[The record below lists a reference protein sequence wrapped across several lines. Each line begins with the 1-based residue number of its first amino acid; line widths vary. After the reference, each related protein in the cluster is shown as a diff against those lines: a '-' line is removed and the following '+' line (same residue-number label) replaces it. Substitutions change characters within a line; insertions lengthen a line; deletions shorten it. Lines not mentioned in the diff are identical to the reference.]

1 MDGREAEV
9 GRTSPWWREVVAPYE
24 QPNDARAVFQLVTAW
39 ASLGAVFWLAHWALT
54 LSAWIGLALAVP
66 AAGLFVRT
74 FIVMHDCGHGSFFG
88 SRKLNG
94 IVGWIAGVIT
104 LTPFGQWRRDH
115 ARHHASS
122 GDLNRRGHG
131 DVKTLTA
138 REFAA
143 LSRTAQWGYRLLRHP
158 VVLFGGGPFHLMFT
172 QRICPRGTPLLS
184 PERRSVWSTNFGIA
198 CLLAGLAWLAGW
210 RLVVLVYLPA
220 IYLAAAV
227 GIWLFYVQHQF
238 EATYWQPH
246 AEWDYVTASIRG
258 SSYLKL
264 PSIPRWFTG
273 DIGVHHVHHLSPRI
287 PNYRLRRCHNENPV
301 FHEVTTLT
309 ARDTVRTLR
318 LALWDEDSQRLVSFA
333 DAANRL
339 AERHP

>member
-1 MDGREAEV
+1 MDGGEAEV
-9 GRTSPWWREVVAPYE
+9 ARTSLWWREVVAPYE
-24 QPNDARAVFQLVTAW
+24 QSNDARAAFQLMTTW
-39 ASLGAVFWLAHWALT
+39 AALIGVFWLAHSALA
-54 LSAWIGLALAVP
+54 LSPWIALALAVP

-88 SRKLNG
+88 SRKLNSL
-94 IVGWIAGVIT
+94 VGWIAGVIT

-158 VVLFGGGPFHLMFT
+158 VVLFGFGPFHLIFT

-184 PERRSVWSTNFGIA
+184 PERRSVWSTNCGIV
-198 CLLAGLAWLAGW
+198 CLLAGVAWLSGW
-210 RLVVLVYLPA
+210 RVLLLVYLPA

-238 EATYWQPH
+238 EDTFWN
-246 AEWDYVTASIRG
+246 ESRGWDLHEAALHG
-258 SSYLKL
+258 SSHYDL
-264 PSIPRWFTG
+264 PLPLRWFTAN
-273 DIGVHHVHHLSPRI
+273 IGIHHVHHLHSRI
-287 PNYRLRRCHNENPV
+287 PYYRLPRVLRDHPELREIGRLTLLESFRC
-301 FHEVTTLT
+301 
-309 ARDTVRTLR
+309 VRLV
-318 LALWDEDSQRLVSFA
+318 LWDEAQRRLVSFREA
-333 DAANRL
+333 RASNR
-339 AERHP
+339 

>member
-1 MDGREAEV
+1 MDGCGAGV
-9 GRTSPWWREVVAPYE
+9 ARTSAWWREIVGPYE
-24 QPNDARAVFQLVTAW
+24 QPNDARAAFQLATTWVP
-39 ASLGAVFWLAHWALT
+39 LVGVFWLAPWALT
-54 LSAWIGLALAVP
+54 RSAWLALALAVP
-66 AAGLFVRT
+66 ASGLFVRT
-74 FIVMHDCGHGSFFG
+74 FIALHDCGHGSFFK

-94 IVGWIAGVIT
+94 LIGWIAGVIT

-143 LSRTAQWGYRLLRHP
+143 LSRTAQWGYRMLRHP
-158 VVLFGGGPFHLMFT
+158 VVLFGFGPLHLMFT
-172 QRICPRGTPLLS
+172 QRICPRGTPLVA
-184 PERRSVWSTNFGIA
+184 PERRSVWSTNCGIA
-198 CLLAGLAWLAGW
+198 FLLVGLAWLSGW
-210 RLVVLVYLPA
+210 RVVLLVYIPA

-246 AEWDYVTASIRG
+246 ADWDYVTASIRG

-264 PSIPRWFTG
+264 PSILRWVTG

-287 PNYRLRRCHNENPV
+287 PNYRLRRCHDENSV

-309 ARDTVRTLR
+309 VRDTVRTLR
-318 LALWDEDSQRLVSFA
+318 LALWDEDRQRLVSFA
-333 DAANRL
+333 DAANQI

>member
-1 MDGREAEV
+1 
-9 GRTSPWWREVVAPYE
+9 
-24 QPNDARAVFQLVTAW
+24 
-39 ASLGAVFWLAHWALT
+39 VFWLAHWSLAHWALT
-54 LSAWIGLALAVP
+54 YSVWIALALAAP

-74 FIVMHDCGHGSFFG
+74 FIVMHDCGHGSFFR

-94 IVGWIAGVIT
+94 LVGWIAGVVT
-104 LTPFGQWRRDH
+104 LTPFEQWRRDH

-143 LSRTAQWGYRLLRHP
+143 LSKKAQWGYRLLRHP
-158 VVLFGGGPFHLMFT
+158 VVLFGFGPLHLIFT
-172 QRICPRGTPLLS
+172 QRICPRGTPLLG
-184 PERRSVWSTNFGIA
+184 PERRSVWSTNVGIA
-198 CLLAGLAWLAGW
+198 FLLIGFAWLSGW
-210 RLVVLVYLPA
+210 RMLVLVYLPA

-246 AEWDYVTASIRG
+246 ADWDYLTASIRG

-264 PSIPRWFTG
+264 PSVLRWFTG

-287 PNYRLRRCHNENPV
+287 PNYRLRRCHDENGV
-301 FHEVTTLT
+301 FHEVTTMT

-318 LALWDEDSQRLVSFA
+318 LALWDEDRQRLVSFA
-333 DAANRL
+333 DAAGQI
-339 AERHP
+339 AERRS